1 MSEEPAYSLRKSDA
15 RDLSIFDVA
24 TTLAIGPLMAAILIN
39 LSQYA
44 ANLIVARPFR
54 RVQTVLRQMVAVP
67 L

>member
-1 MSEEPAYSLRKSDA
+1 M
-15 RDLSIFDVA
+15 V
-24 TTLAIGPLMAAILIN
+24 AILIH

-44 ANLIVARPFR
+44 ANLIIARPFR